1 MAAQALP
8 QGTKAALIWYFPG
21 ESRIFSH
28 PKPYLLNGQRSTKMN
43 ESHPPVAPN
52 LDEIRAARE
61 RLGDWV
67 LTTPVIQWRSRQ
79 KDYLLGDTR
88 VYVKLELLQYGG
100 SFKPRGALM
109 QMFDLDQAALSRG
122 VTAVSA
128 GNHAIATGYAANV
141 LGTSAKVV
149 MPKSANPFRVQRCR
163 EQGTEVVI
171 VDDVGIAFDEVVRI
185 QREEGRFFVHP
196 FEGPLTAA
204 GTATAG
210 LEFIEQVP
218 DLDAVIIPI
227 GGGGLAA
234 GMSAAI
240 RQFNPRVQV
249 FGVEP
254 TGADSMSRS
263 FQSGHPEHIPSV
275 RTVADSLGAP
285 FAMPYS
291 FGLCHQ
297 FLERIVLLDD
307 PMLRNTMRLM
317 FTELKLAAEPA
328 GAASLAALLGPL
340 REELRGKRV
349 GIVACGSNIDVE
361 SFFALVKDSEGWK

>member
-1 MAAQALP
+1 M
-8 QGTKAALIWYFPG
+8 
-21 ESRIFSH
+21 
-28 PKPYLLNGQRSTKMN
+28 STTQ
-43 ESHPPVAPN
+43 PVAIPT
-52 LDEIRAARE
+52 LDDIRQAYQ
-61 RLGDWV
+61 RLGDLV
-67 LTTPVIQWRSRQ
+67 LKTPVIQWRSRE
-79 KDYLLGDTR
+79 KDRLLGDTA
-88 VYVKLELLQYGG
+88 VYLKLELLQYGG

-109 QMFDLDQAALSRG
+109 QMFDVSTEALAKG

-128 GNHAIATGYAANV
+128 GNHAIAVSYAAKV
-141 LGTSAKVV
+141 LKTSAKVV
-149 MPKSANPFRVQRCR
+149 MPQSANPYRVQRCR
-163 EQGTEVVI
+163 DLDTEVVI
-171 VDDVGIAFDEVVRI
+171 VDDVSIAFDEVERI
-185 QREEGRFFVHP
+185 REEEGCTFVHP
-196 FEGPLTAA
+196 FEGPQTAA

-218 DLDAVIIPI
+218 NLDAVIIPI

-240 RQFNPRVQV
+240 KQFNPRVRI

-263 FQSGHPEHIPSV
+263 FASGKPERIPSV

-291 FGLCHQ
+291 FGLCRQ
-297 FLERIVLLDD
+297 FVERIVLVDD

-317 FTELKLAAEPA
+317 FTETKLAAEPA

-340 REELRGKRV
+340 REELRGQRV
-349 GIVACGSNIDVE
+349 GIVVCGSNIDVE
-361 SFFALVKDSEGWK
+361 SFFHLVRDSEGWRG

>member
-1 MAAQALP
+1 MSQIAEH
-8 QGTKAALIWYFPG
+8 I
-21 ESRIFSH
+21 
-28 PKPYLLNGQRSTKMN
+28 
-43 ESHPPVAPN
+43 APT
-52 LDEIRAARE
+52 LDEIRLARK
-61 RLGDWV
+61 RLGDLV
-67 LTTPVIQWRSRQ
+67 LTTPVIQWRSRR
-79 KDYLLGDTR
+79 KDALLPDTK
-88 VYVKLELLQYGG
+88 VYVKLELLQYSG

-109 QMFDLDQAALSRG
+109 QMFDLNAEALARG

-128 GNHAIATGYAANV
+128 GNHAIATGYAADV

-149 MPKSANPFRVQRCR
+149 MPKSANPYRVEACKA
-163 EQGTEVVI
+163 QGTEVML
-171 VDDVGIAFDEVVRI
+171 VDDVSVAFEEVERI
-185 QREEGRFFVHP
+185 QREEGRVFVHP
-196 FEGPLTAA
+196 FEGPLTAV
-204 GTATAG
+204 GTATCG

-218 DLDAVIIPI
+218 DMDAVIIPI

-240 RQFNPRVQV
+240 KQFNPRVQI

-263 FQSGHPEHIPSV
+263 FASGQPERIPSV

-291 FGLCHQ
+291 YSLCRQ
-297 FLERIVLLDD
+297 FLDRIVLVDD

-340 REELRGKRV
+340 REELAGKRV
-349 GIVACGSNIDVE
+349 GIIGCGSNIDVE
-361 SFFALVKDSEGWK
+361 SFFTLVRDSEGWT